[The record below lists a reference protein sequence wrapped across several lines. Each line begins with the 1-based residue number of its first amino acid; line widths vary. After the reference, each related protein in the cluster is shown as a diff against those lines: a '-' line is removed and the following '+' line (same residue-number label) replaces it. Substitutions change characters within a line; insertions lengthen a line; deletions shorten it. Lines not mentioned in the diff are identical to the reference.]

1 MTFYD
6 ELIEGA
12 IDIHCH
18 IDFEFSAK
26 ERKREPEFQWL
37 PKAEA
42 MGVRGVVLKSHWWP
56 TVNVVPYILA
66 SLDTKVALWSS
77 VALNITAGGPNPC
90 VIEACAELGGKMVFL
105 PTWSARNDV
114 ERKGFSNRIQ
124 SYYKNHTQLENPNY
138 YFLDDKGKLTLRGRE
153 IVESCKEHDLTLGM
167 GHVSW
172 QESLAFIEAARE
184 MRFNR
189 IVVNH
194 AHSHMIAMPLDAMK
208 RAAELGAFV
217 EVCWNAL
224 APGRMDSPQ
233 LVEQLRAVGLRQVV
247 ASTDYFRPY
256 SPNPPELMRMF
267 LGMLYEGGLSKEEVK
282 LVACTNPARLM
293 GLDYLR

>member
-42 MGVRGVVLKSHWWP
+42 MGMRGVVLKSHWWP

-66 SLDTKVALWSS
+66 SLDTKVGLWSS

-114 ERKGFSNRIQ
+114 ERKGFSHRIK
-124 SYYKNHTQLENPNY
+124 SYYKNHAQLENPNY
-138 YFLDDKGKLTLRGRE
+138 YFLDGKGKLTLRGRE
-153 IVESCKEHDLTLGM
+153 IIECCREHDLTLGM

-172 QESLAFIEAARE
+172 QESLAFIEAARDL
-184 MRFNR
+184 RFNKV
-189 IVVNH
+189 VVNH
-194 AHSHMIAMPLDAMK
+194 AHSHIIAMPLDAMK

-267 LGMLYEGGLSKEEVK
+267 LGMLHEGGLSKEEVK

-293 GLDYLR
+293 GLNYVR

>member
-1 MTFYD
+1 MNLYD

-66 SLDTKVALWSS
+66 PLDTKVTLWSS
-77 VALNITAGGPNPC
+77 VALNITA
-90 VIEACAELGGKMVFL
+90 
-105 PTWSARNDV
+105 RNDV
-114 ERKGFSNRIQ
+114 ERKGFSHRIQ

-138 YFLDDKGKLTLRGRE
+138 YFLDDKGKLTLGGRE
-153 IVESCKEHDLTLGM
+153 IIESCREHELTLGM

-194 AHSHMIAMPLDAMK
+194 AHSPMIAMPLDAMK

-282 LVACTNPARLM
+282 LLACTNPARLM
-293 GLDYLR
+293 GMDYVR

>member
-1 MTFYD
+1 MTIYD
-6 ELIEGA
+6 DFIQDA

-18 IDFEFSAK
+18 IDFEFSAQ

-42 MGVRGVVLKSHWWP
+42 MGMRGVVLKSHWWP
-56 TVNVVPYILA
+56 TVNVVPYILSA
-66 SLDTKVALWSS
+66 VQSKVALWSS
-77 VALNITAGGPNPC
+77 VALNLTAGGPNPC

-114 ERKGFSNRIQ
+114 ERKGFSHRIK
-124 SYYKNHTQLENPNY
+124 SYYKSHGRLENPNY
-138 YFLDDKGKLTLRGRE
+138 YFLDDRGKLVTRGQE
-153 IVESCKEHDLTLGM
+153 IIESCKAHDLTLGM

-172 QESLAFIEAARE
+172 QESLAFIETARA

-189 IVVNH
+189 LVINH
-194 AHSHMIAMPLDAMK
+194 AHSHIIAMPLDAMK
-208 RAAELGAFV
+208 RAGDMGAFV

-224 APGRMDSPQ
+224 APGRMDSSELVRQ
-233 LVEQLRAVGLRQVV
+233 LKEIGPRQVV

-256 SPNPPELMRMF
+256 SPNPAELFRMF
-267 LGMLYEGGLSKEEVK
+267 LGMLHEGGLSRDEIK

-293 GLDYLR
+293 GLEP